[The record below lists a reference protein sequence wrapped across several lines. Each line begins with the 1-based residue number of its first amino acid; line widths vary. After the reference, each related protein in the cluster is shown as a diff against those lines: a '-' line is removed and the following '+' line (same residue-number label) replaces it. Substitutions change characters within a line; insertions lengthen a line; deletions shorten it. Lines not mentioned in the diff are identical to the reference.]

1 MFGQHIEVLDVGN
14 YYKLEIGNA
23 QSTVEWPYVE
33 LEDFK
38 FTAMAQDG
46 PRCVVVLR
54 KRALTHTSRATDRL
68 S

>member
-14 YYKLEIGNA
+14 DGELEIGSP

-38 FTAMAQDG
+38 FTAIA
-46 PRCVVVLR
+46 
-54 KRALTHTSRATDRL
+54 
-68 S
+68 